1 MLEWVHQAI
10 VREMYMNIFSILLG
24 KQYNVLT
31 YLPEAVL
38 VIDDAGK
45 IFYAN
50 KSAFKL
56 FETNKLRGK
65 NINDYFLTNSD
76 NIIRN
81 KDEDIKQI
89 LKIVSEEQNTKIT
102 DVKIVDVSSKKKKR
116 YILTI
121 IDNTQDHSLLDQLIT
136 ERQEQKILN
145 HTKNVLL
152 TKMSNYLC
160 SPLHS
165 VVGFS
170 QAMLEGLSG
179 EINDKQKKYLEIING
194 NSSELLIFIEKLIEM
209 SQVESDIYKFDYK
222 SFDAAALL
230 GVVKNEIAVKIQNKD
245 IALNIYTNELV
256 KQNCYSDKNV
266 VKMVMANLIEL
277 AIAGIETG
285 AININLSNPI
295 PEFLLSKGFD
305 VGPEVNEKSYL
316 MFEMVLKGVDTSV
329 FSNEDIFDPYVQV
342 EKNSKKYLLQ
352 SLLLGST
359 KKYINK
365 LKGEIWF
372 NNQYAN
378 QVSIV
383 FIIPIE
389 KELLEE
395 GQAE

>member
-1 MLEWVHQAI
+1 
-10 VREMYMNIFSILLG
+10 MNIFSLLLG
-24 KQYNVLT
+24 KQYNILT

-38 VIDDAGK
+38 VVDETGK
-45 IFYAN
+45 IHYAN
-50 KSAFKL
+50 KRAFKL

-65 NINDYFLTNSD
+65 NINEYFIINSD
-76 NIIRN
+76 NIISN
-81 KDEDIKQI
+81 KDEEIKQI

-102 DVKIVDVSSKKKKR
+102 DVKVTDVSSGKKKR

-165 VVGFS
+165 IVGFS

-179 EINDKQKKYLEIING
+179 EMNEKQTKYLQIMNS
-194 NSSELLIFIEKLIEM
+194 NSSELLLFLEKLIEL
-209 SQVESDIYKFDYK
+209 SQVEADIYKFDYNN
-222 SFDAAALL
+222 FDAAALL
-230 GVVKNEIAVKIQNKD
+230 SVVTNELNVKLQNKD
-245 IALNIYTNELV
+245 IKVTVNTSDLV

-266 VKMVMANLIEL
+266 LKTVMSNLLSNALEL
-277 AIAGIETG
+277 IETG
-285 AININLSNPI
+285 AISINLSNPI
-295 PEFLLSKGFD
+295 PEFLLAKGFE
-305 VGPEVNEKSYL
+305 VGSNVNEKSYL
-316 MFEMVLKGVDTSV
+316 MFEVACKGLDATLYN
-329 FSNEDIFDPYVQV
+329 NEDIFDPYVQV

-352 SLLLGST
+352 SFLLENI

-365 LKGEIWF
+365 LKGEIWI

-378 QVSIV
+378 QVSFV
-383 FIIPIE
+383 FIVPIE
-389 KELLEE
+389 KAVIEE
-395 GQAE
+395 IQA

>member
-1 MLEWVHQAI
+1 
-10 VREMYMNIFSILLG
+10 MNIFSLLLG
-24 KQYNVLT
+24 KQYNILT

-38 VIDDAGK
+38 VIDETGK
-45 IFYAN
+45 IHYAN
-50 KSAFKL
+50 KKAFKL

-65 NINDYFLTNSD
+65 NINEYFIINSD
-76 NIIRN
+76 NIINN
-81 KDEDIKQI
+81 KDEEIKQI

-102 DVKIVDVSSKKKKR
+102 DVKVTDVSSGKKKR

-179 EINDKQKKYLEIING
+179 EINEKQTKYLQIMNG
-194 NSSELLIFIEKLIEM
+194 NSSELLLFIEKLIEL
-209 SQVESDIYKFDYK
+209 SQVEADIYKFDYK
-222 SFDAAALL
+222 NFDVAALL
-230 GVVKNEIAVKIQNKD
+230 SVVTNELNIKLQNKD
-245 IALNIYTNELV
+245 IKVTVNTADLV
-256 KQNCYSDKNV
+256 KQNCYSDKNIL
-266 VKMVMANLIEL
+266 KTAMSNLLTNAVEL
-277 AIAGIETG
+277 IETG
-285 AININLSNPI
+285 AININMSNPI
-295 PEFLLSKGFD
+295 PEFLLAKGFE
-305 VGPEVNEKSYL
+305 VGNNANEKSYL
-316 MFEMVLKGVDTSV
+316 MFEVACKGLDATLY
-329 FSNEDIFDPYVQV
+329 NNIDIFDPYVQV

-359 KKYINK
+359 KKYIDK
-365 LKGEIWF
+365 LKGEIWI

-378 QVSIV
+378 QVSFV
-383 FIIPIE
+383 FIVPIE
-389 KELLEE
+389 KTFIEE
-395 GQAE
+395 IRA

>member
-1 MLEWVHQAI
+1 
-10 VREMYMNIFSILLG
+10 MNIFSLLLG
-24 KQYNVLT
+24 KQYNILT

-38 VIDDAGK
+38 VVDETGK
-45 IFYAN
+45 IHYAN
-50 KSAFKL
+50 KRAFKL

-65 NINDYFLTNSD
+65 NINEYFIINSD
-76 NIIRN
+76 NIISN
-81 KDEDIKQI
+81 KDEEIKQI

-102 DVKIVDVSSKKKKR
+102 DVKVTDVSSGKKKR

-165 VVGFS
+165 IVGFS

-179 EINDKQKKYLEIING
+179 EMNEKQTKYLQIMNS
-194 NSSELLIFIEKLIEM
+194 NSSELLLFLEKLIEL
-209 SQVESDIYKFDYK
+209 SQVEADIYKFDYNN
-222 SFDAAALL
+222 FDAAALL
-230 GVVKNEIAVKIQNKD
+230 SVVTNELNVKLQNKD
-245 IALNIYTNELV
+245 IKVTVNTSDLI

-266 VKMVMANLIEL
+266 LKTVMSNLLSNASEL
-277 AIAGIETG
+277 IETG
-285 AININLSNPI
+285 AISINLSNPI
-295 PEFLLSKGFD
+295 PEFLLAKGFE
-305 VGPEVNEKSYL
+305 VGSNVNEKSYL
-316 MFEMVLKGVDTSV
+316 MFEVACKGLDATLYN
-329 FSNEDIFDPYVQV
+329 NEDIFDPYVQV

-352 SLLLGST
+352 SFLLGST

-365 LKGEIWF
+365 LKGEIWI

-378 QVSIV
+378 QVSFV
-383 FIIPIE
+383 FIVPIE
-389 KELLEE
+389 KAVIEE
-395 GQAE
+395 IQA

>member
-1 MLEWVHQAI
+1 
-10 VREMYMNIFSILLG
+10 MNIFSILLG
-24 KQYNVLT
+24 KQYNILT

-38 VIDDAGK
+38 VIDENGK

-50 KSAFKL
+50 KMAFKL

-81 KDEDIKQI
+81 SDEDIKQI

-102 DVKIVDVSSKKKKR
+102 DVKVVDVSSKKKKR

-179 EINDKQKKYLEIING
+179 EINDKQKKYLEIIKG
-194 NSSELLIFIEKLIEM
+194 NSAELLIFLEKLIEM
-209 SQVESDIYKFDYK
+209 SDVEADTYKFDYK
-222 SFDAAALL
+222 NFDAVALL
-230 GVVKNEIAVKIQNKD
+230 GIVANESSVKITKD
-245 IALNIYTNELV
+245 IAFNTYTNDLV

-266 VKMVMANLIEL
+266 VKMVMTNLIDL
-277 AIAGIETG
+277 AIAGTETG

-295 PEFLLSKGFD
+295 PEFLLSKGFE

-316 MFEMVLKGVDTSV
+316 MFEMVVKGIDTAI
-329 FSNEDIFDPYVQV
+329 FANDEIFDPYVQAD
-342 EKNSKKYLLQ
+342 KNSKKYLLQ

-359 KKYINK
+359 KKYVNK
-365 LKGEIWF
+365 LKGEIWI

-378 QVSIV
+378 QVSFV
-383 FIIPIE
+383 FILPIE
-389 KELLEE
+389 KALLEE
-395 GQAE
+395 NQAG

>member
-1 MLEWVHQAI
+1 
-10 VREMYMNIFSILLG
+10 MNLFSLLLG
-24 KQYNVLT
+24 KQYNILT

-38 VIDDAGK
+38 VIDETGK
-45 IFYAN
+45 IHYAN
-50 KSAFKL
+50 KKAFKL

-65 NINDYFLTNSD
+65 NINEYFIINSD
-76 NIIRN
+76 NIINN
-81 KDEDIKQI
+81 KDEEIKQI

-102 DVKIVDVSSKKKKR
+102 DVKVTDVSSGKKKR

-179 EINDKQKKYLEIING
+179 EINEKQTKYLQIMND

-209 SQVESDIYKFDYK
+209 SQVEADIYKFDYK
-222 SFDAAALL
+222 NFDAAALL
-230 GVVKNEIAVKIQNKD
+230 SVVVNELNVKLKNKD
-245 IALNIYTNELV
+245 IKLSVNTADLMR
-256 KQNCYSDKNV
+256 QNCYSDKEV
-266 VKMVMANLIEL
+266 LKMIMSNLLENAAEL
-277 AIAGIETG
+277 IETG

-295 PEFLLSKGFD
+295 PEFLLAKGFEVD
-305 VGPEVNEKSYL
+305 NDVNEKSYI
-316 MFEMVLKGVDTSV
+316 MFEVACKGLDASLYNN
-329 FSNEDIFDPYVQV
+329 SDIFDPYVQV

-359 KKYINK
+359 KKYVNK
-365 LKGEIWF
+365 LKGEIWIG
-372 NNQYAN
+372 NQYAN
-378 QVSIV
+378 QVSFV
-383 FIIPIE
+383 FIVPIE
-389 KELLEE
+389 KSLVERN
-395 GQAE
+395 QAG

>member
-1 MLEWVHQAI
+1 
-10 VREMYMNIFSILLG
+10 MNIFSLLLG

-38 VIDDAGK
+38 VIDETGK
-45 IFYAN
+45 IHYAN
-50 KSAFKL
+50 KKAFKL
-56 FETNKLRGK
+56 FETQKLRGK
-65 NINDYFLTNSD
+65 NINEYFIINSD
-76 NIIRN
+76 NIISN
-81 KDEDIKQI
+81 KDEEIKQI

-102 DVKIVDVSSKKKKR
+102 DVKVTDVSSRKKKR

-179 EINDKQKKYLEIING
+179 DINEKQTKYLQIMNE
-194 NSSELLIFIEKLIEM
+194 NSSELLLFIEKLIEM
-209 SQVESDIYKFDYK
+209 SQVEADIYKFDYQN
-222 SFDAAALL
+222 FDVNALL
-230 GVVKNEIAVKIQNKD
+230 SIVANELTVKLKNKD
-245 IALNIYTNELV
+245 IKISVNNSELI
-256 KQNCYSDKNV
+256 KPNCYSDKNIL
-266 VKMVMANLIEL
+266 KIIMSNLLENAIEL
-277 AIAGIETG
+277 IETG
-285 AININLSNPI
+285 AIAINISNPI
-295 PEFLLSKGFD
+295 LEFLLAKGF
-305 VGPEVNEKSYL
+305 EVKENSNEKSYL
-316 MFEMVLKGVDTSV
+316 MMELACKGLDTTV
-329 FSNEDIFDPYVQV
+329 YNTDEIFDPYIQV
-342 EKNSKKYLLQ
+342 DKNSKKYLLQ

-359 KKYINK
+359 KKYVNK
-365 LKGEIWF
+365 LKGEIWI

-378 QVSIV
+378 QVSFV

-389 KELLEE
+389 KALVEE
-395 GQAE
+395 NQAK

>member
-1 MLEWVHQAI
+1 
-10 VREMYMNIFSILLG
+10 MNIFSLLLG

-38 VIDDAGK
+38 VIDETGK
-45 IFYAN
+45 IHYAN
-50 KSAFKL
+50 KRAFKL
-56 FETNKLRGK
+56 FETQKLRGK
-65 NINDYFLTNSD
+65 NINEYFIINSD
-76 NIIRN
+76 NIINN
-81 KDEDIKQI
+81 KDEEIKQI

-102 DVKIVDVSSKKKKR
+102 DVKVTDVSSGKKKR

-179 EINDKQKKYLEIING
+179 EINEKQTKYLQIMNE
-194 NSSELLIFIEKLIEM
+194 NSSELLLFIEKLVEM
-209 SQVESDIYKFDYK
+209 SQIEADIYKFD
-222 SFDAAALL
+222 FQNLDVNALISI
-230 GVVKNEIAVKIQNKD
+230 VVNELNVKLSSKD
-245 IALNIYTNELV
+245 IKLSFNNSELIT
-256 KQNCYSDKNV
+256 QNCYTDKNV
-266 VKMVMANLIEL
+266 LKMIFSNLLENAIEL
-277 AIAGIETG
+277 IETG
-285 AININLSNPI
+285 AISINISNPI
-295 PEFLLSKGFD
+295 PEFLLAKGF
-305 VGPEVNEKSYL
+305 EVKEGTNDKSYL
-316 MFEMVLKGVDTSV
+316 MAEFACKGLDTTIYN
-329 FSNEDIFDPYVQV
+329 NEEIFDPYIQV
-342 EKNSKKYLLQ
+342 DKNSKKYLLQ

-359 KKYINK
+359 KKFINK
-365 LKGEIWF
+365 LKGEIWI

-378 QVSIV
+378 QVSFT

-389 KELLEE
+389 KALVEE
-395 GQAE
+395 NQAK

>member
-1 MLEWVHQAI
+1 
-10 VREMYMNIFSILLG
+10 MNILNILFG
-24 KQYNVLT
+24 KQYSVLT

-38 VIDDAGK
+38 VIDETGK

-50 KSAFKL
+50 KKAFKL
-56 FETNKLRGK
+56 FETNKLSGK
-65 NINDYFLTNSD
+65 NINDFFLTNSD

-81 KDEDIKQI
+81 SDEEIKQI
-89 LKIVSEEQNTKIT
+89 LKIVSAEQNTKIT
-102 DVKIVDVSSKKKKR
+102 DVKVVDVSSKKKKR

-165 VVGFS
+165 IVGFS

-179 EINDKQKKYLEIING
+179 EINDKQTKYLQIMNSNSAEI
-194 NSSELLIFIEKLIEM
+194 LLFMEKLIEL
-209 SQVESDIYKFDYK
+209 SQIESDLYKLDYTN
-222 SFDAAALL
+222 FDANALL
-230 GVVKNEIAVKIQNKD
+230 GIVNTEIGAKLKGRD
-245 IALNIYTNELV
+245 ITINTYNNDLI

-266 VKMVMANLIEL
+266 VKMIMTNLLEH
-277 AIAGIETG
+277 AISTIDTG

-295 PEFLLSKGFD
+295 PEFLLSKGFE
-305 VGPEVNEKSYL
+305 VGNEVNEKSYL
-316 MFEMVLKGVDTSV
+316 MFEVALKGVDATAYS
-329 FSNEDIFDPYVQV
+329 SSDIFDPYVQV
-342 EKNSKKYLLQ
+342 EKNSKKFLLQ
-352 SLLLGST
+352 SILLGSA

-365 LKGEIWF
+365 LKGEIWV

-378 QVSIV
+378 QVSFV

-389 KELLEE
+389 KSLS
-395 GQAE
+395 AEN

>member
-1 MLEWVHQAI
+1 
-10 VREMYMNIFSILLG
+10 MNIFSLLLG
-24 KQYNVLT
+24 KQYNILT

-38 VIDDAGK
+38 VVDETGK
-45 IFYAN
+45 IHYAN
-50 KSAFKL
+50 KRAFKL

-65 NINDYFLTNSD
+65 NINEYFIINSD
-76 NIIRN
+76 NIISN
-81 KDEDIKQI
+81 KDEEIKQI

-102 DVKIVDVSSKKKKR
+102 DVKVTDVSSGKKKR

-165 VVGFS
+165 IVGFS

-179 EINDKQKKYLEIING
+179 EMNEKQTKYLQIMNS
-194 NSSELLIFIEKLIEM
+194 NSSELLLFLEKLIEL
-209 SQVESDIYKFDYK
+209 SQVEADIYKFDYNN
-222 SFDAAALL
+222 FDAAALL
-230 GVVKNEIAVKIQNKD
+230 SVVTNELNVKLQNKD
-245 IALNIYTNELV
+245 IKVTVNTSDLV

-266 VKMVMANLIEL
+266 LKTVMSNLLSNALEL
-277 AIAGIETG
+277 IETG
-285 AININLSNPI
+285 AISINLSNPI
-295 PEFLLSKGFD
+295 PEFLLAKGFE
-305 VGPEVNEKSYL
+305 VGSNVNEKSYL
-316 MFEMVLKGVDTSV
+316 MFEVACKGLDATLYN
-329 FSNEDIFDPYVQV
+329 NEDIFDPYVQV

-352 SLLLGST
+352 SFLLGST

-365 LKGEIWF
+365 LKGEIWI

-378 QVSIV
+378 QVSFV
-383 FIIPIE
+383 FIVPIE
-389 KELLEE
+389 KAVIEE
-395 GQAE
+395 IQA

>member
-1 MLEWVHQAI
+1 
-10 VREMYMNIFSILLG
+10 MNIFSLLLG
-24 KQYNVLT
+24 KQYNILT

-38 VIDDAGK
+38 VVDETGK
-45 IFYAN
+45 IHYAN
-50 KSAFKL
+50 KRAFKL

-65 NINDYFLTNSD
+65 NINEYFIINSD
-76 NIIRN
+76 NIISN
-81 KDEDIKQI
+81 KDEEIKQI

-102 DVKIVDVSSKKKKR
+102 DVKVTDVSSGKKKR

-165 VVGFS
+165 IVGFS

-179 EINDKQKKYLEIING
+179 EMNEKQTKYLQIMNS
-194 NSSELLIFIEKLIEM
+194 NSSELLLFLEKLIEL
-209 SQVESDIYKFDYK
+209 SQVEADIYKFDYNN
-222 SFDAAALL
+222 FDVAALL
-230 GVVKNEIAVKIQNKD
+230 SVVTNELNVKVQNKD
-245 IALNIYTNELV
+245 IKITVNTSDLV

-266 VKMVMANLIEL
+266 LKTVMSNLISNALEL
-277 AIAGIETG
+277 IETG
-285 AININLSNPI
+285 AISINLSNPI
-295 PEFLLSKGFD
+295 PEFLLAKGFE
-305 VGPEVNEKSYL
+305 VGSNVNEKSYL
-316 MFEMVLKGVDTSV
+316 MFEVACKGLDATLYN
-329 FSNEDIFDPYVQV
+329 NEDIFDPYVQV

-352 SLLLGST
+352 SFLLGST

-365 LKGEIWF
+365 LKGEIWI

-378 QVSIV
+378 QVSFV
-383 FIIPIE
+383 FIVPIE
-389 KELLEE
+389 KSVIEE
-395 GQAE
+395 V

>member
-1 MLEWVHQAI
+1 
-10 VREMYMNIFSILLG
+10 MNIFSMLLG
-24 KQYNVLT
+24 KQYNILT
-31 YLPEAVL
+31 FLPEAVL
-38 VIDDAGK
+38 VIDETGK

-50 KSAFKL
+50 KKAFKL
-56 FETNKLRGK
+56 FETNKLAGK
-65 NINDYFLTNSD
+65 NINDFFLTNSD

-81 KDEDIKQI
+81 SDEEIKQI
-89 LKIVSEEQNTKIT
+89 LKIVSAEQNTKIT

-165 VVGFS
+165 IVGFS

-179 EINDKQKKYLEIING
+179 EMNDKQTKYLQIMNSNSAEI
-194 NSSELLIFIEKLIEM
+194 LLFMEKLIEM
-209 SQVESDIYKFDYK
+209 SQIESDLYKLDYTN
-222 SFDAAALL
+222 FDATALL
-230 GVVKNEIAVKIQNKD
+230 GIVNTEISAKLKGRD
-245 IALNIYTNELV
+245 IAINTYTNDLI

-266 VKMVMANLIEL
+266 VKMIMTNLLEHAL
-277 AIAGIETG
+277 STIETG

-295 PEFLLSKGFD
+295 PEFLLSKGFE
-305 VGPEVNEKSYL
+305 VGNEVNEKSYL
-316 MFEMVLKGVDTSV
+316 MFEIVLKGVDTTAYS
-329 FSNEDIFDPYVQV
+329 SSDIFDPYVQV
-342 EKNSKKYLLQ
+342 EKNSKKFLLQ
-352 SLLLGST
+352 SILLGSA

-365 LKGEIWF
+365 LKGEIWV

-378 QVSIV
+378 QVSFV

-389 KELLEE
+389 KSLS
-395 GQAE
+395 AEN

>member
-1 MLEWVHQAI
+1 
-10 VREMYMNIFSILLG
+10 MNILSLLLG
-24 KQYNVLT
+24 KQYNILT

-38 VIDDAGK
+38 VIDETGK

-50 KSAFKL
+50 KKAFKL
-56 FETNKLRGK
+56 FETNKLAGK
-65 NINDYFLTNSD
+65 NINDFFLTNSD

-81 KDEDIKQI
+81 SDEEIKQI
-89 LKIVSEEQNTKIT
+89 LKIVSAEQNTKIT

-165 VVGFS
+165 IVGFS

-179 EINDKQKKYLEIING
+179 EMNDKQTKYLQIMNSNSAEI
-194 NSSELLIFIEKLIEM
+194 LLFMEKLIEL
-209 SQVESDIYKFDYK
+209 SQIESDLYKLDYTN
-222 SFDAAALL
+222 FDATALL
-230 GVVKNEIAVKIQNKD
+230 GIVNNEIATKIKGRD
-245 IALNIYTNELV
+245 IAINTYTNDLI
-256 KQNCYSDKNV
+256 KQNCFSDKNV
-266 VKMVMANLIEL
+266 VKMIMTNLLEH
-277 AIAGIETG
+277 AISTIDTG

-295 PEFLLSKGFD
+295 PEFLLSKGFE
-305 VGPEVNEKSYL
+305 VGPDVNEKSYL
-316 MFEMVLKGVDTSV
+316 MFEIVLKGVDASAY
-329 FSNEDIFDPYVQV
+329 SNTDIFDPYVQV
-342 EKNSKKYLLQ
+342 EKNSKKFLLQ
-352 SLLLGST
+352 SILLGSA

-365 LKGEIWF
+365 LKGEIWV

-378 QVSIV
+378 QVSFV

-389 KELLEE
+389 KSLS
-395 GQAE
+395 AEN

>member
-1 MLEWVHQAI
+1 
-10 VREMYMNIFSILLG
+10 MNLFSLLLG

-38 VIDDAGK
+38 VIDEKGK
-45 IFYAN
+45 INYAN
-50 KSAFKL
+50 KQAFKL

-65 NINDYFLTNSD
+65 NINDYFITNSD

-81 KDEDIKQI
+81 SNEEIKQI

-102 DVKIVDVSSKKKKR
+102 DVKVTDVSSKKRKR

-136 ERQEQKILN
+136 ERQEQKVLN

-152 TKMSNYLC
+152 SKMSNYLR

-179 EINDKQKKYLEIING
+179 EINDKQLKYLQIMNG
-194 NSSELLIFIEKLIEM
+194 NSSELLLLIEKLIEL
-209 SQVESDIYKFDYK
+209 SQVESDLYNFDYNN
-222 SFDAAALL
+222 FDAAALL
-230 GVVKNEIAVKIQNKD
+230 SIITNEANVKVKNKD
-245 IALNIYTNELV
+245 IKLSINTNDLV

-266 VKMVMANLIEL
+266 LKAVMTNLIDN
-277 AIAGIETG
+277 AINEIDTG

-295 PEFLLSKGFD
+295 PEFLLSKGFE
-305 VGPEVNEKSYL
+305 VGPNINEKSYL
-316 MFEMVLKGVDTSV
+316 MFEVTAKGLDPTQYG
-329 FSNEDIFDPYVQV
+329 NEEIFDPYVQV
-342 EKNSKKYLLQ
+342 EKNSKKFLLQ
-352 SLLLGST
+352 SLLLGSS

-365 LKGEIWF
+365 LKGEIWI

-378 QVSIV
+378 QVSFV
-383 FIIPIE
+383 FIVPIE
-389 KELLEE
+389 KSIIE
-395 GQAE
+395 

>member
-1 MLEWVHQAI
+1 
-10 VREMYMNIFSILLG
+10 MNLFSLLLG

-38 VIDDAGK
+38 VIDETGK
-45 IFYAN
+45 INYAN
-50 KSAFKL
+50 KQAFKL
-56 FETNKLRGK
+56 FETNRLRGK
-65 NINDYFLTNSD
+65 NINDYFITSSD

-81 KDEDIKQI
+81 KDEEIKQI

-102 DVKIVDVSSKKKKR
+102 DVKVTDVSSRKRKR

-121 IDNTQDHSLLDQLIT
+121 IDNTQDHSLLDELIT

-152 TKMSNYLC
+152 TKMSNYLR

-179 EINDKQKKYLEIING
+179 EINDKQQKYLQIMNG
-194 NSSELLIFIEKLIEM
+194 NSAELLLLIEKLIEM
-209 SQVESDIYKFDYK
+209 SQVESDLYKFDFNN
-222 SFDAAALL
+222 FDVAALL
-230 GVVKNEIAVKIQNKD
+230 SVVTNETAVKLKNKD
-245 IALNIYTNELV
+245 IKVNINTSELI

-266 VKMVMANLIEL
+266 LKSVMTNLIEN
-277 AIAGIETG
+277 AVSSIDTG
-285 AININLSNPI
+285 AINISLSNPI

-305 VGPEVNEKSYL
+305 VGAKVNEKSYL
-316 MFEMVLKGVDTSV
+316 MFDITAKGIDPSLYA
-329 FSNEDIFDPYVQV
+329 SSEIFDPYIQV
-342 EKNSKKYLLQ
+342 EKNSKKFLLQ
-352 SLLLGST
+352 SLLLGSS

-365 LKGEIWF
+365 LKGDIWI

-378 QVSIV
+378 QVSFV
-383 FIIPIE
+383 FIVPIDKNVIE
-389 KELLEE
+389 
-395 GQAE
+395 QQPAD